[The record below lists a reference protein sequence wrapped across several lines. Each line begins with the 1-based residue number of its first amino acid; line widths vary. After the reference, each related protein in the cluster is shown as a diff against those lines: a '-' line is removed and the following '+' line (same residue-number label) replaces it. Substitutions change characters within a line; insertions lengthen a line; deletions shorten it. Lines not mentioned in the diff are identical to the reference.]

1 MRLYTVGHSTRS
13 SEEFRTLLDEYLI
26 KLVVDVRRYPGSRR
40 HPHFG
45 SDALRDLLE
54 SARIGYE
61 HEVDLGGRRPAL
73 ADSPHRA
80 WRNSGFRG
88 YADFME
94 TALFQSAL
102 ERLERRGVTTTTAIM
117 CAEAVP
123 WRCHRQL
130 IADQLVA
137 RGAEVVHILGPARS
151 QPHSLN
157 PAARPLPDGRLIY
170 DRGGEQLG
178 LLDQ

>member
-1 MRLYTVGHSTRS
+1 MRLFTVGHSTRTS
-13 SEEFRTLLDEYLI
+13 AEFLALLSERRI
-26 KLVVDVRRYPGSRR
+26 KLLVDVRRYPGSRR

-45 SDALRDLLE
+45 SDALRSSLE
-54 SARIGYE
+54 SASFRYE

-73 ADSPHRA
+73 PDSPHRA

-88 YADFME
+88 YADYME
-94 TALFQSAL
+94 TQPFQDALA
-102 ERLERRGVTTTTAIM
+102 RLEQRGQDTLTAIM

-137 RGAEVVHILGPARS
+137 RGAEVLHILGPGHT

-157 PAARPLPDGRLIY
+157 PDARLLPDGRLIY
-170 DRGGEQLG
+170 DRDGAQLG
-178 LLDQ
+178 LLE